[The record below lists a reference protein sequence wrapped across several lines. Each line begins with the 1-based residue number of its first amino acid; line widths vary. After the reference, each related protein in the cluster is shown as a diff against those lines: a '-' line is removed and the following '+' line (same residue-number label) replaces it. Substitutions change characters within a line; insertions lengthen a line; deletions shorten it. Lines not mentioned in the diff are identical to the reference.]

1 MASLTDFLTLGRS
14 GLGVSPLCLGS
25 MTFGP
30 APGMGV
36 DAAIATDMIR
46 AYVEAGG
53 NFIDTAD
60 VYGGGESERIIGR
73 WLAEEPGRRDRIV
86 LASKFTLGGSAKH
99 PNGSGNGRKH
109 AYRSL
114 EGSLQRLGTDYL
126 DLYWLHAWDSVT
138 PVEEVVETFDQLIR
152 SGRVRYWGLSDVP
165 AWYAARAFSIAE
177 RHGMARPIALQLSYS
192 LADRGI
198 EREHLPAARELGLG
212 FCPFGPLSGGAL
224 TGKYRPDGSGDG
236 RLTKAGF
243 AAYRLKNPKLWP
255 VLDVLEAVARE
266 NGRTPVEVAVHW
278 AGSQHRS
285 TSVLIGATS
294 VAQLRQNLT
303 SLEVVLSDEQR
314 RRLDEVSALEI
325 FSPYHF
331 FQPHSRAQLMGG
343 APRGWQG

>member
-1 MASLTDFLTLGRS
+1 MAGLTDFLTLGRS
-14 GLGVSPLCLGS
+14 GLGVSPLCLGA

-36 DAAIATDMIR
+36 DAGMSTDILR
-46 AYVEAGG
+46 AYVETGG

-73 WLAEEPGRRDRIV
+73 WLQEDSTRRDSIV
-86 LASKFTLGGSAKH
+86 LASKFTLGGAAKH

-126 DLYWLHAWDSVT
+126 DLYWMHAWDSVT
-138 PVEEVVETFDQLIR
+138 PVEEVVETFDLLIR

-165 AWYAARAFSIAE
+165 AWYAARAVSVAE
-177 RHGMARPIALQLSYS
+177 RYGMARPIALQLSYS
-192 LADRGI
+192 LADRAV

-224 TGKYRPDGSGDG
+224 TGKYRPDGSGEG

-243 AAYRLKNPKLWP
+243 AAYRLRNPKLWP
-255 VLDVLEAVARE
+255 VLEVLEAVARE
-266 NGRTPVEVAVHW
+266 VARTPVEVAVQW
-278 AGSQHRS
+278 AGSQYPS
-285 TSVLIGATS
+285 TSVLVGATS
-294 VAQLRQNLT
+294 VAQLRGNL
-303 SLEVVLSDEQR
+303 SALDVVLSEEQKQ
-314 RRLDEVSALEI
+314 RLDEVSALEI
-325 FSPYHF
+325 VSPYHF
-331 FQPHSRAQLMGG
+331 FRAGTRAQLMGG
-343 APRGWQG
+343 APRGWR

>member
-1 MASLTDFLTLGRS
+1 MAGLTDFLTLGRS
-14 GLGVSPLCLGS
+14 GLGVSPLCLGA

-30 APGMGV
+30 APGMGI
-36 DAAIATDMIR
+36 DAAIATDIIR

-73 WLAEEPGRRDRIV
+73 WLSEEAALRDRIV
-86 LASKFTLGGSAKH
+86 LASKYTLGGVSKH

-126 DLYWLHAWDSVT
+126 DLYWMHAWDSVT
-138 PVEEVVETFDQLIR
+138 PVEEVVETFDLLIR

-165 AWYAARAFSIAE
+165 AWYAARAVSIAE
-177 RHGMARPIALQLSYS
+177 RYGMARPIALQLSYS
-192 LADRGI
+192 LADRAV
-198 EREHLPAARELGLG
+198 EREHLPAALELGLG

-255 VLDVLEAVARE
+255 VLEVLEAVSRE
-266 NGRTPVEVAVHW
+266 VGRTPVEVAVQW
-278 AGSQHRS
+278 AGMQYPS
-285 TSVLIGATS
+285 TSVLVGATS
-294 VAQLRQNLT
+294 VAQLKGNL
-303 SLEVVLSDEQR
+303 SALDVVLSEAQLQ
-314 RRLDEVSALEI
+314 RLDEVSALEI

-331 FQPHSRAQLMGG
+331 FRAQNRAQLMGG
-343 APRGWQG
+343 APRGWR

>member
-14 GLGVSPLCLGS
+14 GLGVSPLCLGA

-30 APGMGV
+30 APGMGI
-36 DAAIATDMIR
+36 DEATALSILQ
-46 AYVEAGG
+46 AYAEAGG

-73 WLAEEPGRRDRIV
+73 WLAGDVALRDRMV
-86 LASKFTLGGSAKH
+86 LASKFTLGGQSKH

-109 AYRSL
+109 AFRSL
-114 EGSLQRLGTDYL
+114 EGALQRLGTEYL

-138 PVEEVVETFDQLIR
+138 PVEEVVETFDLLIR

-165 AWYAARAFSIAE
+165 AWYAARAYSIAE
-177 RHGMARPIALQLSYS
+177 RYGMARPIALQLSYS
-192 LADRGI
+192 LADRAV
-198 EREHLPAARELGLG
+198 EREHLPAALELGLG

-224 TGKYRPDGSGDG
+224 SGKYRPDGSGDG

-255 VLDVLEAVARE
+255 VLEVLEAVARE
-266 NGRTPVEVAVHW
+266 IGRTPVEVAVHW
-278 AGSQHRS
+278 AGSQHPS
-285 TSVLIGATS
+285 TAVLIGATS
-294 VAQLRQNLT
+294 VAQLQQNLA
-303 SLEVVLSDEQR
+303 SLDVVLEADQR
-314 RRLDEVSALEI
+314 QRLDEVSALEI

-331 FQPHSRAQLMGG
+331 FRAQTRAQLMGG
-343 APRGWQG
+343 APRGWR